1 MILVTGGTGLVGSY
15 LLFALTAKGEKVR
28 ALIRSAQHIQ
38 NIREIFTFLK
48 AREDQFSLID
58 WIEGD
63 VTDFYSIDQAMNG
76 IEQVYHCAAK
86 ISFDPRD
93 RKSMIYTNVE
103 GTSNI
108 VNASL
113 QHKVKKLCHVSSI
126 ASLGIAEQGDFID
139 ENSKWKTSKRNSGYA
154 ISKYGSEREVWRGIE
169 EGLNAVIVNPSVILG
184 ASSHP
189 KATNRLFHSIEKMIP
204 FYNDGV
210 NGYVD
215 VRDVVSA
222 MIMLMES
229 PVSGERFVLNSEN
242 LSLRELFTMAA
253 GLLGKKPPF
262 IPIGKVLMSLA
273 WRLEWL
279 RGRITG
285 KTALITR
292 ENMRSAQ
299 SKTFYS
305 SKKFAER
312 FQFSFIPI
320 KNSLEDAFKILGR
333 IDHPETRLK

>member
-1 MILVTGGTGLVGSY
+1 MILVTGGTGLLGSY

-28 ALIRSAQHIQ
+28 ALIRSNQHMN
-38 NIREIFTFLK
+38 NIREIFNFLK
-48 AREDQFSLID
+48 ARTDQFPLIE

-76 IEQVYHCAAK
+76 IDVVYHCAAK

-108 VNASL
+108 VNACL

-126 ASLGIAEQGDFID
+126 ASLGVAEQGEYID

-169 EGLNAVIVNPSVILG
+169 EGLDAVIVNPSVILG
-184 ASSHP
+184 ASSQP

-204 FYNDGV
+204 FYNEGV

-215 VRDVVSA
+215 VRDVVAA
-222 MIMLMES
+222 MILLMES
-229 PVSGERFVLNSEN
+229 PVTGERFVLNAEN
-242 LSLRELFTMAA
+242 LSLRELFTTAA
-253 GLLGKKPPF
+253 GLLGKKPPY
-262 IPIGKVLMSLA
+262 IPVGKVMMSLA
-273 WRLEWL
+273 WRLEWV
-279 RGRITG
+279 RTRITG

-299 SKTFYS
+299 SKTYYS
-305 SKKFAER
+305 SKKFAEQ
-312 FQFSFIPI
+312 FQFTFIPV
-320 KNSLEDAFKILGR
+320 KKSLEDAFIILGK
-333 IDHPETRLK
+333 IDHPVKVN